1 MEEGMDLDFW
11 IDDDLS
17 SSLFALFTSVINQ
30 SIRTVDLFV
39 NCKEDEWN
47 EALAILNLTF
57 ESIEL
62 ELEWLLFKVF
72 IKSSDVEIE

>member
-1 MEEGMDLDFW
+1 MEEGM
-11 IDDDLS
+11 DLS